1 MLKLGYDSSNA
12 YDITPVINGAYIAAA
27 CAVMVITGMTVGWIK
42 DTLNYASAGKVAC
55 AKQFQKE
62 YFDRCNPRWDGVAC
76 TLEARS
82 DLEDYHAGIA
92 LACALTGPLDPMVI
106 NWGPSSPSLKPDSV
120 GERQIAGM

>member
-27 CAVMVITGMTVGWIK
+27 CAVMVVTGMGIGWIK

-76 TLEARS
+76 TLEAV
-82 DLEDYHAGIA
+82 
-92 LACALTGPLDPMVI
+92 LTLRLPC
-106 NWGPSSPSLKPDSV
+106 WPSARVRFDWP
-120 GERQIAGM
+120 A